1 MSSDENLQIRIGG
14 PADVDDVMELALSA
28 CEENSFLEAQP
39 QYLLREIWAALNR
52 DKGLVGIISKP
63 NGKPEGAV
71 LLRIGQMWYSDKEV
85 LEEKA
90 VFIHPD
96 YRSAKGG
103 RARRLVE
110 FSKKIADAL
119 EIPLIIGVLS
129 NNRTAAKVK
138 LYERQLGSPA
148 GAFFLYG
155 ARTGQHKVAEH

>member
-1 MSSDENLQIRIGG
+1 MDKDDNLQIRIGN
-14 PADVDDVMELALSA
+14 PSDVDDVMELALSA
-28 CEENSFLEAQP
+28 CEENSFMEAKP
-39 QYLLREIWAALNR
+39 QLLLQEIWAGLSL
-52 DKGLVGIISKP
+52 DKGIVGIISKP
-63 NGKPEGAV
+63 GGKPEGAV
-71 LLRIGQMWYSDKEV
+71 LLRVGKMWYSDKDV

-138 LYERQLGSPA
+138 LYERQLGAPA

-155 ARTGQHKVAEH
+155 SRTGQHKVAEH